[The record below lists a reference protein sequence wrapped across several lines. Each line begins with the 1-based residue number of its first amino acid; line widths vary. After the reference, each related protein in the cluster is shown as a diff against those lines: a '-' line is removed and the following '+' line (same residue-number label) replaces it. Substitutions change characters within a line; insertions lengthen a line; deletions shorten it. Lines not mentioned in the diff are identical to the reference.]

1 MCLIRSIDEHK
12 CKNISFTRYTYD
24 KNYGNALEIYL
35 TLRHK
40 DVFQLIHKHN
50 LFSSIKDK
58 IVLLMDFD
66 SEVMCFSDLILI
78 IYFYCSK
85 FLATRHLSKC

>member
-1 MCLIRSIDEHK
+1 MYYNPVFI
-12 CKNISFTRYTYD
+12 RYTYD
-24 KNYGNALEIYL
+24 QRYGRALEIYL

-50 LFSSIKDK
+50 LFSSIRDK

-66 SEVMCFSDLILI
+66 SEVYDPKDFI
-78 IYFYCSK
+78 FT
-85 FLATRHLSKC
+85 FL

>member
-1 MCLIRSIDEHK
+1 MFYYPI
-12 CKNISFTRYTYD
+12 RYTYD
-24 KNYGNALEIYL
+24 QRYGRALEIYL

-50 LFSSIKDK
+50 LFSSIRDK

-66 SEVMCFSDLILI
+66 SEV
-78 IYFYCSK
+78 
-85 FLATRHLSKC
+85 